1 MLTVLLTVN
10 AAALRPSLNK
20 SFQPPLLYLS
30 RLLAKDDY
38 ATARVKG
45 GRYIYIYMYTY
56 IYISH
61 AKINEEMT
69 DPTPNPNP

>member
-1 MLTVLLTVN
+1 MLTALLTVN

-38 ATARVKG
+38 AAARVKG
-45 GRYIYIYMYTY
+45 GRYIHTHIY
-56 IYISH
+56 IYIWH

-69 DPTPNPNP
+69 NPTPNPNPEP